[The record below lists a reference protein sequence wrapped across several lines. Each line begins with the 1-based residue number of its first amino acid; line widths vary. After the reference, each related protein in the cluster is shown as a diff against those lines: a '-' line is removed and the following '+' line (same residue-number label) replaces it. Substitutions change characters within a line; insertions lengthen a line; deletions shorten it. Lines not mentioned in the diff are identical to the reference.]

1 MSRKIYHLTFVI
13 VSLLYICPSAYAQS
27 VDDGKKLLKNE
38 SFTKAVQVFKSLAIQ
53 NNNAEAWYYL
63 GETYFGKGNLDSA
76 KIAYQ
81 NSIQSKSDFGLNY
94 AGLAKVF
101 YVKNN
106 TLEGDKNIAEAI
118 KIADE
123 KNVKVLQAAADAYIN
138 GGKDLSIKA
147 KDILDQAMAVTKKN
161 KKKDK
166 MNYIL
171 LGDMYNVENNGSAA
185 VENYKKAIDIDSSAE
200 AFVRIGKIFEIIR
213 NYSEA
218 ELSYQQAMKV
228 EPDYSVAYKGM
239 AELMYTLAQ
248 MAQRDK
254 NQDPKLKYDQAI
266 ANWKKYIELS
276 ENTPENQK
284 RLINYVYKSKDYK
297 TATDLINTSLRED
310 PNNLYMLHMLAY
322 SYSELNDD
330 KNGIPA
336 FSKYFSVAKDSDILI
351 SDYEYNVKLL
361 TKAGQDSLA
370 IILLQ
375 KAVNMDTSKTE
386 LHGNIAAL
394 YFKTKNWTKVIEEYN
409 IKLQKTGTLTPRE
422 YFDLGR
428 AYYFNKRFVEADTS
442 FAMLVKAE
450 PDLATGY
457 LFRARTNAS
466 LDSTS
471 EKGLAKPFYEKLLT
485 LIESDTAKYRREI
498 VESYSY
504 LGFYS
509 YLQKDIPLAKSYYQ
523 KVLVLDPENPQAKE
537 AVKKLGHE
545 KDRK

>member
-1 MSRKIYHLTFVI
+1 MSRKIYHLSFVI
-13 VSLLYICPSAYAQS
+13 ISFLYIYSAAYAQS
-27 VDDGKKLLKNE
+27 VDDGKKFLKNE
-38 SFTKAVQVFKSLAIQ
+38 SFTKATQVFKSLAIQ
-53 NNNAEAWYYL
+53 NNNPEAWYYL
-63 GETYFGKGNLDSA
+63 GETYFEKGNFDSA

-81 NSIQSKSDFGLNY
+81 KGIQSKSDFGLNY

-101 YVKNN
+101 YNSNN
-106 TLEGDKNIAEAI
+106 IPEGDKNIAEAFN
-118 KIADE
+118 IADE
-123 KNVKVLQAAADAYIN
+123 KNVKILQAAADAYIK
-138 GGKDLSIKA
+138 GGKDISIKA
-147 KDILDQAMAVTKKN
+147 KDLLDKALVVTKKN

-185 VENYKKAIDIDSSAE
+185 VENYKKAIDIDSSSE
-200 AFVRIGKIFEIIR
+200 AFVSIGKIFEIIR

-218 ELSYQQAMKV
+218 ELSYLQAMKV
-228 EPDYSVAYKGM
+228 EPDYSLAYKGM
-239 AELMYTLAQ
+239 AELMYSLAQ
-248 MAQRDK
+248 VAQRDK

-266 ANWKKYIELS
+266 ANWKRYIELS

-297 TATDLINTSLRED
+297 TATDLINASLRDD

-336 FSKYFSVAKDSDILI
+336 FSKYFSVAKDTDILI
-351 SDYEYNVKLL
+351 SDYEYNAKLL
-361 TKAGQDSLA
+361 AKTGQDSLA
-370 IILLQ
+370 IMQLQ
-375 KAVNMDTSKTE
+375 KASNMDTSRAD
-386 LHGNIAAL
+386 LHSNIAVL
-394 YFKTKNWTKVIEEYN
+394 YFKIKKWNKVIEEYN
-409 IKLQKTGTLTPRE
+409 IKLQKTGLLTSQE

-442 FAMLVKAE
+442 FAMLIKAK

-457 LFRARTNAS
+457 LFRARTNTS
-466 LDSTS
+466 LDSLS

-485 LIESDTAKYRREI
+485 LIESDSVKYKKEI
-498 VESYSY
+498 VEAYSY
-504 LGFYS
+504 LGYYY
-509 YLQKDIPLAKSYYQ
+509 YLQNNIPTAKSYFQ

>member
-1 MSRKIYHLTFVI
+1 MSRKIYHLSFVI
-13 VSLLYICPSAYAQS
+13 ISLLYICSSAYAQS

-38 SFTKAVQVFKSLAIQ
+38 SFTKAIQVFKSLAIQ
-53 NNNAEAWYYL
+53 NNNPEAWYYL
-63 GETYFGKGNLDSA
+63 GETYFEKGNYDSA

-81 NSIQSKSDFGLNY
+81 NGIQSKSDFGLNY

-101 YVKNN
+101 YNANN
-106 TLEGDKNIAEAI
+106 IPEGDKNIAEAI

-123 KNVKVLQAAADAYIN
+123 KNVKILQAAADAYIN
-138 GGKDLSIKA
+138 GGKDMSIKA
-147 KDILDQAMAVTKKN
+147 KDLLDQAIAVTKKA

-171 LGDMYNVENNGSAA
+171 LGNMYNVGNNGSAA
-185 VENYKKAIDIDSSAE
+185 VENYKKAIDIDSTSE
-200 AFVRIGKIFEIIR
+200 AFVSIGKIFEIIK
-213 NYSEA
+213 NYGEA

-228 EPDYSVAYKGM
+228 EPDYSVSYKGM
-239 AELMYTLAQ
+239 AELMYSE
-248 MAQRDK
+248 R
-254 NQDPKLKYDQAI
+254 KYDQAI
-266 ANWKKYIELS
+266 DNWKKYIGLS

-297 TATDLINTSLRED
+297 TATDLINTALKDD

-322 SYSELNDD
+322 SYSELNDN
-330 KNGIPA
+330 KNGIPT

-351 SDYEYNVKLL
+351 SDYEYYEKLL
-361 TKAGQDSLA
+361 TSAGQDSLA
-370 IILLQ
+370 ILQLQ
-375 KAVNMDTSKTE
+375 KAIKMDTSRAD
-386 LHGNIAAL
+386 LHGKMAAHYFNI
-394 YFKTKNWTKVIEEYN
+394 KKWNNVIEEYS
-409 IKLQKTGTLTPRE
+409 IKLKQTGTLLAPE
-422 YFDLGR
+422 YFYLGR
-428 AYYFNKRFVEADTS
+428 AYYFIKNYSDADTS
-442 FAMLVKAE
+442 FAMVIQAK
-450 PDLATGY
+450 PDLPTGY
-457 LFRARTNAS
+457 LFRARVKAS
-466 LDSTS
+466 MDSTS
-471 EKGLAKPFYEKLLT
+471 EKGLAKPYYEKLLT
-485 LIESDTAKYRREI
+485 LIESDTAKYRKEI